1 MLKLK
6 KMVMTTAVAM
16 TATLCAFGVNAHAAE
31 NNEKTEYGVIEE
43 TPDGNLIG
51 SDVLTDQELEEILGS
66 KSDEADI
73 TTFEIPQIDDV
84 VEYRAVVDS
93 TDHEDVVVEETTED
107 EVSDATDVVED
118 TDYFVDFTDDYLD
131 EEPEVKGDILED
143 ATVDSTDHDD
153 VVVEETKK
161 EEVSDTTDVVEDTDS
176 SNIYVDFT
184 DDYLDEEPVVKG
196 DVLEDEIVD
205 STDHDDVVV
214 EETKKEDNNFFV
226 DFTDDY
232 VESEEKGDILP
243 EPTPEPEPEPT
254 PEPEPVVPEITE
266 PESEVPVEPTP
277 IYTPVKTSV
286 VDEFVLQVL
295 GDSLFEAPKTG
306 DTFTLLSVIAG
317 MILSFG
323 LLAIANKRRRM

>member
-1 MLKLK
+1 MIKLK
-6 KMVMTTAVAM
+6 KFVMTAAVAM
-16 TATLCAFGVNAHAAE
+16 TSTLCAFGVNAHAAE
-31 NNEKTEYGVIEE
+31 NNEETEYGVIEE

-51 SDVLTDQELEEILGS
+51 SDVLTDEELEEILGS

-84 VEYRAVVDS
+84 VEYREVVDATS
-93 TDHEDVVVEETTED
+93 HDDVAVEKTTED
-107 EVSDATDVVED
+107 EVSDTTDVVED
-118 TDYFVDFTDDYLD
+118 TDSSKIYVDFTDDYLD
-131 EEPEVKGDILED
+131 EEPEVKGDVLVDE
-143 ATVDSTDHDD
+143 TVDSTDHDD

-161 EEVSDTTDVVEDTDS
+161 
-176 SNIYVDFT
+176 
-184 DDYLDEEPVVKG
+184 
-196 DVLEDEIVD
+196 
-205 STDHDDVVV
+205 
-214 EETKKEDNNFFV
+214 DNNFFV

-243 EPTPEPEPEPT
+243 EPTPEPEPEPEPEPT

-286 VDEFVLQVL
+286 VDEFVPQVL

-323 LLAIANKRRRM
+323 LLAIVNKRRRM

>member
-1 MLKLK
+1 MK
-6 KMVMTTAVAM
+6 KMKKFVMTAAVAM

-31 NNEKTEYGVIEE
+31 NNEEYGVIEE

-51 SDVLTDQELEEILGS
+51 SDVLTDKELEEILGS
-66 KSDEADI
+66 ESEDADI

-84 VEYRAVVDS
+84 VEYREVVDAA
-93 TDHEDVVVEETTED
+93 DHEDVVVEETTED
-107 EVSDATDVVED
+107 EVEDATDVVED
-118 TDYFVDFTDDYLD
+118 TNYIVDFTDDYLD
-131 EEPEVKGDILED
+131 EEPEVKDDILED

-196 DVLEDEIVD
+196 DGLEDKIVD

-243 EPTPEPEPEPT
+243 EPTPEPEPEPEPT

-286 VDEFVLQVL
+286 VDEFVPQVL